1 MAVIRVGLVGLGEV
15 AQSIHLP
22 VLSDQRDNWLVS
34 GIYDVSPSLMALCTS
49 EYPTAKAFETAE
61 ALIDSPDIDAVFIL
75 SSDETH
81 SRFARAA
88 IQANK
93 HVLLEKPACLT
104 VREID
109 ELLALTPNYAKTIF
123 VGYMRRYAPAYL
135 AAIEELPDFADITHV
150 RIFDLIS
157 EGRHFLK
164 KSQNVLY
171 PTDIDPALLAHGA
184 GEREALIREVVGSD
198 APADLVRAYRGL
210 TALSSHHISAMRGLL
225 GEPAR
230 VLAAHRTN
238 GGANTSVTFDYGH
251 FACCYDAVVDDLGLF
266 DAMIEVRSNTK
277 RVRIIYDTPYI
288 RSLPTRLEVTEA
300 GAAGPVTRTFGPL
313 YGDAFSN
320 ELETFHR
327 HITDGTKPLTDL
339 ADSRR
344 DLALMAEI
352 IEQMKKTG
360 DRRNLPPTS
369 RNGDR

>member
-22 VLSDQRDNWLVS
+22 VLSDQRDRWVIA
-34 GIYDVSPSLMALCTS
+34 GVHDVSPSLVALCTS
-49 EYPTAKAFETAE
+49 QYPSAKAFETAE
-61 ALIDSPDIDAVFIL
+61 ALIASPDIDAVFVL
-75 SSDETH
+75 SSDDTH
-81 SRFARAA
+81 SRFVRAA
-88 IQANK
+88 IKANK
-93 HVLLEKPACLT
+93 HILLEKPACLT

-109 ELLALTPNYAKTIF
+109 DLLALMPGYDKTLF

-135 AAIEELPDFADITHV
+135 AAKDELPAFADITHV

-157 EGRHFLK
+157 EGRHFLR
-164 KSQNVLY
+164 KSHNVLY
-171 PTDIDPALLAHGA
+171 PQDIDPALLSRGA
-184 GEREALIREVVGSD
+184 KERDALIREVVGAD

-251 FACCYDAVVDDLGLF
+251 FACLYDAVVDDLGLF
-266 DAMIEVRSNTK
+266 DAMIEVRSNTR

-288 RSLPTRLEVTEA
+288 RSLPTRLEVTDA
-300 GAAGPVTRTFGPL
+300 GPLGPVTRAIAPL

-320 ELETFHR
+320 ELEAFHR
-327 HITDGTKPLTDL
+327 HIREGTRPLTDL

-344 DLALMAEI
+344 DLALMADI
-352 IEQMKKTG
+352 IERMKESG
-360 DRRNLPPTS
+360 RH
-369 RNGDR
+369 

>member
-22 VLSDQRDNWLVS
+22 VLSDQRDRWVIA
-34 GIYDVSPSLMALCTS
+34 GVYDVSPSLVTLCTWQ
-49 EYPTAKAFETAE
+49 YPTAKAFETAE
-61 ALIDSPDIDAVFIL
+61 ALIASPDIDAVFVL
-75 SSDETH
+75 SSDDTH
-81 SRFARAA
+81 SRFVRAA
-88 IQANK
+88 MEANK
-93 HVLLEKPACLT
+93 HILLEKPACLT

-109 ELLALTPNYAKTIF
+109 DLLTLMPGYEKTLF

-135 AAIEELPDFADITHV
+135 AARDELPAFADITHV

-164 KSQNVLY
+164 RSQNVLY
-171 PTDIDPALLAHGA
+171 PQDIDSALLSRGA
-184 GEREALIREVVGSD
+184 KERDALIREVVGAD

-251 FACCYDAVVDDLGLF
+251 FACLYDAVVDDLGLF
-266 DAMIEVRSNTK
+266 DAMIEVRSNTR

-288 RSLPTRLEVTEA
+288 RSLPTRLEVTDA
-300 GAAGPVTRTFGPL
+300 GPLGPVTRTFGPL

-320 ELETFHR
+320 ELEIFHR
-327 HITDGTKPLTDL
+327 HISEGTRPLTDL

-352 IEQMKKTG
+352 VERMKESG
-360 DRRNLPPTS
+360 QR
-369 RNGDR
+369 

>member
-1 MAVIRVGLVGLGEV
+1 MAVIRVGLIGLGEV

-22 VLSDQRDNWLVS
+22 VLSDQRDRWVIAGL
-34 GIYDVSPSLMALCTS
+34 YDVSPSLLNLCQS
-49 EYPTAKAFETAE
+49 RYPTATAFDSAE
-61 ALIDSPDIDAVFIL
+61 ALIDAPDIDAVFVL
-75 SSDETH
+75 SSDDTH
-81 SRFARAA
+81 GRFVRTA

-93 HVLLEKPACLT
+93 HILLEKPACLT

-109 ELLALTPNYAKTIF
+109 ELLALSQDYAKTIF

-135 AAIEELPDFADITHV
+135 TAKQELPAFDDITHV

-164 KSQNVLY
+164 KSQNILY
-171 PTDIDPALLAHGA
+171 PTDIDPALLARG
-184 GEREALIREVVGSD
+184 GQERETLIREVVGID

-225 GEPAR
+225 GEPVR
-230 VLAAHRTN
+230 VLSAHRTN
-238 GGANTSVTFDYGH
+238 GGANTGVTFDYGH
-251 FACCYDAVVDDLGLF
+251 FAAYYDAVVDDLGLF

-288 RSLPTRLEVTEA
+288 RSLPTRLEVTES
-300 GAAGPVTRTFGPL
+300 GSGGPVTRTFGPL
-313 YGDAFSN
+313 YMDAFSN
-320 ELETFHR
+320 ELEIFHR

-339 ADSRR
+339 MDSRR

-352 IEQMKKTG
+352 IESMK
-360 DRRNLPPTS
+360 RTS
-369 RNGDR
+369 TA

>member
-1 MAVIRVGLVGLGEV
+1 MAPIRVGLIGLGEV

-22 VLSDQRDNWLVS
+22 VLGDQRDRWVIA
-34 GIYDVSPSLMALCTS
+34 GVYDVSPSLMSLVTS
-49 EYPTAKAFETAE
+49 EFATAKAFDTAE
-61 ALIDSPDIDAVFIL
+61 ALINSPDIDAVFVL
-75 SSDETH
+75 SSDDTH
-81 SRFARAA
+81 SRFVRAA
-88 IQANK
+88 IAANK
-93 HVLLEKPACLT
+93 HILLEKPACLT

-109 ELLALTPNYAKTIF
+109 DLLALMPGYDKTLF

-135 AAIEELPDFADITHV
+135 AARDELPAFADITHV

-171 PTDIDPALLAHGA
+171 PQDIDPALLARGA
-184 GEREALIREVVGSD
+184 SERDALIREVVGAD

-210 TALSSHHISAMRGLL
+210 TALSSHHISAMRGLI
-225 GEPAR
+225 GEPTR

-238 GGANTSVTFDYGH
+238 GSANTSVTFDYGH
-251 FACCYDAVVDDLGLF
+251 FACLYDAVVDDLGLF
-266 DAMIEVRSNTK
+266 DAMIEVRSNNR

-288 RSLPTRLEVTEA
+288 RSLPTRLEVTDA
-300 GAAGPVTRTFGPL
+300 GPFGPVTKTLGPL
-313 YGDAFSN
+313 YGDAFSK

-327 HITDGTKPLTDL
+327 HITQGTKPLTDL

-352 IEQMKKTG
+352 IERMKESG
-360 DRRNLPPTS
+360 GR
-369 RNGDR
+369 

>member
-1 MAVIRVGLVGLGEV
+1 MAPIRVGLIGLGEV

-22 VLSDQRDNWLVS
+22 VLGDQRDRWVIA
-34 GIYDVSPSLMALCTS
+34 GVYDVSPSLMSLVTS
-49 EYPTAKAFETAE
+49 EFATAKAFDTAE
-61 ALIDSPDIDAVFIL
+61 ALINSPDIDAVFVL
-75 SSDETH
+75 SSDDTH
-81 SRFARAA
+81 SRFVRAA
-88 IQANK
+88 IAANK
-93 HVLLEKPACLT
+93 HILLEKPACLK

-109 ELLALTPNYAKTIF
+109 DLLALMPGYDKTLF

-135 AAIEELPDFADITHV
+135 AARDELPAFADITHV

-171 PTDIDPALLAHGA
+171 PQDIDPALLARGA
-184 GEREALIREVVGSD
+184 SERDALIREVVGAD

-210 TALSSHHISAMRGLL
+210 TALSSHHISAMRGLI
-225 GEPAR
+225 GEPTR

-238 GGANTSVTFDYGH
+238 GSANTSVTFDYGH
-251 FACCYDAVVDDLGLF
+251 FACLYDAVVDDLGLF
-266 DAMIEVRSNTK
+266 DAMIEVRSNNR

-288 RSLPTRLEVTEA
+288 RSLPTRLEVTDA
-300 GAAGPVTRTFGPL
+300 GPFGPVTKTLGPL
-313 YGDAFSN
+313 YGDAFSK

-327 HITDGTKPLTDL
+327 HITQGTKPLTDL

-352 IEQMKKTG
+352 IERMKESG
-360 DRRNLPPTS
+360 GR
-369 RNGDR
+369 

>member
-1 MAVIRVGLVGLGEV
+1 MPVIRVGLVGLGEV

-22 VLSDQRDNWLVS
+22 VLSDQRDRWVIS
-34 GIYDVSPSLMALCTS
+34 GVYDVSPSLVTLCRS
-49 EYPTAKAFETAE
+49 EYPTAAIFDSAE
-61 ALIDSPDIDAVFIL
+61 ALISSPDIDAVFIL

-81 SRFARAA
+81 SRFVRAA
-88 IQANK
+88 VQANK

-109 ELLALTPNYAKTIF
+109 ELLALTTNYAKTIF

-135 AAIEELPDFADITHV
+135 AAMEELPHFADITHV

-164 KSQNVLY
+164 KSQNILS
-171 PTDIDPALLAHGA
+171 PTDIDPALLARGA

-225 GEPAR
+225 GEPVR

-300 GAAGPVTRTFGPL
+300 GPLGPVTRTFGPL

-344 DLALMAEI
+344 DLALMADI
-352 IEQMKKTG
+352 IARMKETG
-360 DRRNLPPTS
+360 GR
-369 RNGDR
+369 

>member
-1 MAVIRVGLVGLGEV
+1 VAIIRVGLVGLGEV

-22 VLSDQRDNWLVS
+22 VLNDQRERWAIAGVH
-34 GIYDVSPSLMALCTS
+34 DVSPSLVALCQS
-49 EYPTAKAFETAE
+49 EYATAAPFDSAE
-61 ALIDSPDIDAVFIL
+61 ALINSPDIDAVFIL
-75 SSDETH
+75 SSDDTH
-81 SRFARAA
+81 SRFVRAA

-93 HVLLEKPACLT
+93 HILLEKPACLT

-109 ELLALTPNYAKTIF
+109 ELLALTPSYAKTLF

-135 AAIEELPDFADITHV
+135 AAKQELPDFVDITHV

-157 EGRHFLK
+157 EGRHFLR
-164 KSQNVLY
+164 KSQNILY
-171 PTDIDPALLAHGA
+171 PTDIDPALLARGA
-184 GEREALIREVVGSD
+184 KEREALIREVVGID

-251 FACCYDAVVDDLGLF
+251 FACCYEAVVDDLGLF
-266 DAMIEVRSNTK
+266 DAMIEVRSNTR
-277 RVRIIYDTPYI
+277 RVRIIYATPYI
-288 RSLPTRLEVTEA
+288 RSLPTRLEVTDN
-300 GAAGPVTRTFGPL
+300 GPAGPVTKTLGPL

-320 ELETFHR
+320 ELEIFHR
-327 HITDGTKPLTDL
+327 HISDGTRPLTDL

-352 IEQMKKTG
+352 IERMKHIS
-360 DRRNLPPTS
+360 PTV
-369 RNGDR
+369 R

>member
-1 MAVIRVGLVGLGEV
+1 MSVIRVGLVGLGEV

-22 VLSDQRDNWLVS
+22 VLADQRDRWQIAGV
-34 GIYDVSPSLMALCTS
+34 YDVSPSLVARCS
-49 EYPTAKAFETAE
+49 AEYPTAKAFESAE
-61 ALIDSPDIDAVFIL
+61 ALIGSPDIDAVFIL

-81 SRFARAA
+81 SRFVRAA
-88 IQANK
+88 IRADK

-109 ELLALTPNYAKTIF
+109 ELLELSSTYAKTIF

-135 AAIEELPDFADITHV
+135 AAREELPAFGDITHV

-164 KSQNVLY
+164 KSQDILY
-171 PTDIDPALLAHGA
+171 PTDIDPDLLARGA
-184 GEREALIREVVGSD
+184 REREALIREVVGAD

-225 GEPAR
+225 GEPVR
-230 VLAAHRTN
+230 VVAAHRTN
-238 GGANTSVTFDYGH
+238 GGANTGVTFDYGH
-251 FACCYDAVVDDLGLF
+251 FAAYYDAVVDDLGLF

-288 RSLPTRLEVTEA
+288 RSLPTRLEVTES

-320 ELETFHR
+320 ELEVFHR
-327 HITDGTKPLTDL
+327 HIHDGTKPATDL

-352 IEQMKKTG
+352 IGKMKQA
-360 DRRNLPPTS
+360 S
-369 RNGDR
+369 

>member
-1 MAVIRVGLVGLGEV
+1 M
-15 AQSIHLP
+15 
-22 VLSDQRDNWLVS
+22 
-34 GIYDVSPSLMALCTS
+34 
-49 EYPTAKAFETAE
+49 
-61 ALIDSPDIDAVFIL
+61 
-75 SSDETH
+75 
-81 SRFARAA
+81 
-88 IQANK
+88 
-93 HVLLEKPACLT
+93 EKPACLT

-109 ELLALTPNYAKTIF
+109 ELLALSKDYARTIF

-135 AAIEELPDFADITHV
+135 AAREELPTHADITHV

-164 KSQNVLY
+164 KSQDTLY
-171 PTDIDPALLAHGA
+171 PTDIDPAILARGA
-184 GEREALIREVVGSD
+184 RERDALIREVVGAD

-225 GEPAR
+225 GEPVR
-230 VLAAHRTN
+230 VVAAHRTN

-251 FACCYDAVVDDLGLF
+251 FACLYDAVVDELGLF

-300 GAAGPVTRTFGPL
+300 GSLGPVTKAFGPL
-313 YGDAFSN
+313 YGDAFCN

-327 HITDGTKPLTDL
+327 HITNGTRPLTDL

-352 IEQMKKTG
+352 IETMKESG
-360 DRRNLPPTS
+360 GR
-369 RNGDR
+369 